1 MKIEVASAYER
12 LAVARNVS
20 EKKTESWKA
29 IGRKQ
34 AIETLINEEALLFA
48 RLLRDES
55 ELWSPRIMNALTSL

>member
-1 MKIEVASAYER
+1 MKIGVASAYER